1 MQFYHRLYNRY
12 KKDNHMFDFII
23 GIVVGAVLILLVQW
37 IIVIALQRHANMQVK
52 ELEQLLKQHE
62 NSQNIRARVEHVNGC
77 FYIYDSKTDEFLV
90 QGNSVGE
97 MDAILK
103 QRWPEKTIQIAE
115 GVGNAVQQL
124 KETR

>member
-1 MQFYHRLYNRY
+1 
-12 KKDNHMFDFII
+12 MFNFII
-23 GIVVGAVLILLVQW
+23 GIVVGAILVLLFQW
-37 IIVIALQRHANMQVK
+37 IIAIALQRHADVQIT

-62 NSQNIRARVEHVNGC
+62 NNQNIQARVEHVDGC

-103 QRWPEKTIQIAE
+103 QRWPDKTILISE